1 MSAPLQGLSVLL
13 IDDSRA
19 VRGVIKT
26 LLRGL
31 GVREVYESSDG
42 AEAIV
47 LANTCRP
54 DVALIDYDL
63 GHVSGLDVVRG
74 LRDTRMSPNPDLP
87 VLLLAPVDLPYLVSG
102 ATEAGASAILPKP
115 INASTLGASLETVI
129 AATRVVEARAIRA
142 FH

>member
-1 MSAPLQGLSVLL
+1 MSAPLEGLTVLL

-31 GVREVYESSDG
+31 GVRDVFESADG
-42 AEAIV
+42 DEALV

-54 DVALIDYDL
+54 DLVLVDYDL

-74 LRDTRMSPNPDLP
+74 LRDQRMSPNPDMP

-102 ATEAGASAILPKP
+102 ASDAGASAILPKP
-115 INASTLGASLETVI
+115 INASTLGASIETVVT
-129 AATRVVEARAIRA
+129 ARHATHSSQMRAC
-142 FH
+142 H